1 MVSWSKLRF
10 SILSLIILFGV
21 LGVVS
26 AAEYQVNSGNSI
38 QAMIDNSSVVNGD
51 VIIVNSG
58 TYNEF
63 ILINK
68 EISLIGVGNPIIQS
82 SVEKQWLIKINAEN
96 VIVEG
101 FELIGNRNSPNYG
114 IRTEKDNTTIR
125 NNKITNV
132 VTGIQ
137 TTSEPIGNNQ
147 ILNNNIS
154 NAQVGISLQNDYNII
169 TGNIL
174 TDISGEGFGLASFNS
189 TFKKN
194 QITVGAEGCEVRVSS
209 AVPHGEKY
217 QGSIQDGINAANPGD
232 VVCVNA
238 GLYNERI
245 VIDKPLTLRGATY
258 NINKNGYPVP
268 EGYEWNTSAESVI
281 QNPEPALNASQ
292 VVDIVSDDVVFE
304 GFVVQSLNALP
315 APTNANDHLVR
326 LDASTGNAND
336 GFNVESSLD
345 NITIRNNII
354 GPNTNNVS
362 QIGTSGRMG
371 LYFASPTYPSD
382 ETGIT
387 NTLVTGNKIID
398 ALGNGNN
405 VFVWG
410 SARRYN
416 SPQNADYSGTII
428 EDNEI
433 SGSHRSGIEV
443 AGGVNNLVIR
453 NNWIHHQSSTN
464 GGSSSSDLKYGN
476 GIIFIRMSSDKT
488 YIDAMGSENILVEDN
503 LIEDNEKNAIYFGPF
518 NKNITIKN
526 NVIKNNGFDA
536 VQVDLTE
543 VYHSGNTNVFD
554 VTENIILRNNELIN
568 EIVSLIGT
576 PTNGFILDAKN
587 NYWNSN
593 TPNFAT
599 LISGNVSYT
608 PWITQ
613 SSEIV
618 STTEDVP
625 IEVPT
630 TGTNTT
636 ITLTTSSGQ
645 TGKTITVQQFSE
657 DPHEGFSVGG
667 TISSLGKYIEIN
679 SEIDNENISEVEIRI
694 YYTDEELAN
703 SGIAESSMKLYWYNE
718 TSGNWEVIEN
728 SGVNMTGNYV
738 WGITN
743 HFSTY
748 TLGGAGGPDVIINSL
763 VCLTGYTN
771 NPTNIFSGYVY
782 DISGQIITAISYNRS
797 DYPSANPFNTMP
809 PSSPASNNV
818 TFTTYGNDPVF
829 SEGNNSIFIWA
840 LSNQT
845 GPTTVCDFFVD
856 TQAPSSVT
864 VQSNNY
870 FGCTQNYV
878 NVAPNFT
885 WTPATD
891 IDGSG
896 IDYYEIELIELF
908 NNGGSAR
915 FYNSSSLNFTVASP
929 TNNYAYHI
937 KVRAVDKAGNK
948 GEWSDDSTTVYYDNE
963 NPSVTITGESW
974 DVWYNRDFNIT
985 EIDSDNLGL
994 WKCEIAINGSGSP
1007 TNYFEVPCN
1016 QNYLVNIT
1024 QYCLND
1030 GDDICW
1036 VRKRVTDNACNIQTG
1051 TGHKWDLDRTAPLL
1065 SILSPINNYNT
1076 SDAGLDINYTV
1087 NDTGVKGESC
1097 WYSDNSLGNNT
1108 LTNCANITNA
1118 VWSEGAHDVTIWTN
1132 DSLGNLNSTNV
1143 HFTID
1148 LTPPT
1153 ITINSPENKSYNSE
1167 EIIFNITAVDGKF
1180 EVSSCM
1186 YSLDGELNQT
1196 MTSSIN
1202 YWETTNSSMTD
1213 DSHTV
1218 TFYCNDS
1225 LGNMNSSSVTFRVD
1239 TTAPEITMIHY
1250 PENDGNEVNVNI
1262 SRCDQSIAVEI
1273 LEDIS
1278 GINESSVYAELR
1290 NSTDLVKE
1298 INLILATDQTGTAGG
1313 KIFYGTMDMQIP
1325 VGEYDLIVYSSDN
1338 LGNGGN
1344 KTLTENIDEGIYV
1357 EYINPISCSVSAGQ
1371 TKTCQFTFNVC
1382 ARDISEID
1390 FNMTGF
1396 GEDPVI
1402 VLPYELNATIS
1413 KDNSLAYVGL
1423 FGVSEGDPRYLE
1435 LSEGDIVNGKTTF
1448 DLSLTFT
1455 SNVTSRLGEGDYD
1468 LNYSVNGYN
1477 Q

>member
-1 MVSWSKLRF
+1 MVSWSKLKF
-10 SILSLIILFGV
+10 SILLLFILVGV

-543 VYHSGNTNVFD
+543 VYHSENTNVFD

-599 LISGNVSYT
+599 LISGKVSYT

-771 NPTNIFSGYVY
+771 NPTNIFYGYAY
-782 DISGQIITAISYNRS
+782 DSSNNVLNILYNRS
-797 DYPSANPFNTMP
+797 DRAETSNPVYDTPIN
-809 PSSPASNNV
+809 SNNV
-818 TFTTYGNDPVF
+818 SFHTQPNDPEF
-829 SEGNNSIFIWA
+829 PEGNNSIFIWA

-845 GPTTVCDFFVD
+845 GPTTVCEFFVD
-856 TQAPSSVT
+856 TQVPNKVENV
-864 VQSNNY
+864 VQLNTSL
-870 FGCTQNYV
+870 CVPEYV
-878 NVAPNFT
+878 NFTPNFKWDET
-885 WTPATD
+885 QD
-891 IDGSG
+891 DVGGSG
-896 IDYYEIELIELF
+896 IDYYEVELLCDDESSAGLF
-908 NNGGSAR
+908 
-915 FYNSSSLNFTVASP
+915 NSSSLNFTVSSP
-929 TNNYAYHI
+929 TNNHAYYI

-948 GEWSDDSTTVYYDNE
+948 GEWSDNSPTVYYDSE
-963 NPSVTITGESW
+963 EPRVTINYPTTESW
-974 DVWYNRDFNIT
+974 FNTDFNIS
-985 EIDSDNLGL
+985 EIDTDNLGL
-994 WKCEIAINGSGSP
+994 FKCEYKILNNGVETLVYTT
-1007 TNYFEVPCN
+1007 TNCN
-1016 QNYLVNIT
+1016 ENISIDIS
-1024 QYCLND
+1024 QHCSND
-1030 GDDICW
+1030 TLCN
-1036 VRKRVTDNACNIQTG
+1036 VFKRVTDNACNFNSTSRQVR
-1051 TGHKWDLDRTAPLL
+1051 LDRTGPLI
-1065 SILSPINNYNT
+1065 SILSPQNNYNT
-1076 SDAGLDINYTV
+1076 SDAELDVNYTA

-1097 WYSDNSLGNNT
+1097 LYSDNSLGNNT

-1118 VWSEGAHDVTIWTN
+1118 VWSEGEHDVTIWAN